1 MEKRFR
7 HENMHRLDSGKRR
20 ALVPPEAVLDLMGL
34 RPGVT
39 LLDVGAGIGYF
50 AIPAAARLGE
60 GGNVIAADISREM
73 LDELTRRTRA
83 AGVEVKTVLCGADSV
98 LLADAS
104 ADMILLAF
112 VLHEVDDQTA
122 YLREMGR
129 LLKGSGALT
138 IVEWDTVESP
148 MGPPLTERIGRPEL
162 GRLLDAAGFAAVKD
176 ARVNE
181 YMYAFIVGKKLL

>member
-1 MEKRFR
+1 MDKVFK

-20 ALVPPEAVLDLMGL
+20 ALVPPEAVLDLMDL

-60 GGNVIAADISREM
+60 GGNVIAADISRDM
-73 LDELTRRTRA
+73 MDELTRRTRA
-83 AGVEVKTVLCGADSV
+83 AGVSIKTVLCGADSV
-98 LLADAS
+98 PLADAS

-112 VLHEVDDQTA
+112 VLHEVDDQAA
-122 YLREMGR
+122 YLREMAR
-129 LLKGSGALT
+129 LMKGSGALT

-148 MGPPLTERIGRPEL
+148 MGPPLTERIGMREL
-162 GRLLDAAGFAAVKD
+162 ESLVDAAGLMPVKD
-176 ARVNE
+176 ARINE
-181 YMYAFIVGKKLL
+181 YMYACIVKKK